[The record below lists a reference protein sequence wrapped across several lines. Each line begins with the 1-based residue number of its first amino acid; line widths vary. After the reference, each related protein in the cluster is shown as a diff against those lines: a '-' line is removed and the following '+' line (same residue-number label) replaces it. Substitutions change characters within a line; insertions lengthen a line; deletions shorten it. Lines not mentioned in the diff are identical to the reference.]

1 MAIEIM
7 AAYSLVKDEARE
19 LEPLKSH
26 TTSSSS
32 NSLGGRQLALAL
44 AMKDT
49 LQDLHCNWAQ
59 SIHLQ
64 LGCTSNVFCFSM
76 AP

>member
-7 AAYSLVKDEARE
+7 ATHSPVKDEARE

-26 TTSSSS
+26 TTSSS
-32 NSLGGRQLALAL
+32 NSLGGKQLALAL
-44 AMKDT
+44 QDT

-64 LGCTSNVFCFSM
+64 LG
-76 AP
+76 

>member
-7 AAYSLVKDEARE
+7 ATNSPVKDETRE

-49 LQDLHCNWAQ
+49 L
-59 SIHLQ
+59 
-64 LGCTSNVFCFSM
+64 
-76 AP
+76 

>member
-7 AAYSLVKDEARE
+7 ATHSPVKDEARE

-26 TTSSSS
+26 TTSSS
-32 NSLGGRQLALAL
+32 SLGGRQLALAL

-64 LGCTSNVFCFSM
+64 LG
-76 AP
+76 

>member
-1 MAIEIM
+1 MANEIM
-7 AAYSLVKDEARE
+7 VAYSLVKDEARE
-19 LEPLKSH
+19 LESLKSH

-49 LQDLHCNWAQ
+49 L
-59 SIHLQ
+59 
-64 LGCTSNVFCFSM
+64 
-76 AP
+76 

>member
-7 AAYSLVKDEARE
+7 ATYSPVKDEARE

-32 NSLGGRQLALAL
+32 LGGRQLALAL

-49 LQDLHCNWAQ
+49 L
-59 SIHLQ
+59 
-64 LGCTSNVFCFSM
+64 
-76 AP
+76 

>member
-7 AAYSLVKDEARE
+7 ATYSPVKDEARE

-26 TTSSSS
+26 TTSSSSS

-49 LQDLHCNWAQ
+49 L
-59 SIHLQ
+59 
-64 LGCTSNVFCFSM
+64 
-76 AP
+76 